1 MLLRRSLAVVLLC
14 AHAAAAV
21 HLTLGAHA
29 VADSGAVVEAQ
40 PECAQDTG
48 HGSSGIAHGHELS
61 AEENECVAV
70 ALLRAVA
77 RTHATVLQVA
87 ATPFAMPSAVGEAHA
102 SVPLSVLSV
111 APKSSPPV

>member
-1 MLLRRSLAVVLLC
+1 MLLRRSFAVVLLC

-21 HLTLGAHA
+21 HLALGAHA

-40 PECAQDTG
+40 PGCAQETG
-48 HGSSGIAHGHELS
+48 HGSTGIAHGHELS
-61 AEENECVAV
+61 GEETECEAV

-77 RTHATVLQVA
+77 RTRAAVVA
-87 ATPFAMPSAVGEAHA
+87 VDPTPLATPSTVGESHA
-102 SVPLSVLSV
+102 SPPLAVLSV

>member
-1 MLLRRSLAVVLLC
+1 MLRRSLAVVLLC

-21 HLTLGAHA
+21 HLALGAHA

-40 PECAQDTG
+40 PECAETTG

-61 AEENECVAV
+61 GEETECEAV
-70 ALLRAVA
+70 ALLRTVA
-77 RTHATVLQVA
+77 RTQAHVVQVEATTLA
-87 ATPFAMPSAVGEAHA
+87 APSAVCESHA
-102 SVPLSVLSV
+102 SPPLAVLSV